1 MKPIALFICIGLLC
15 SCGSTYVIHD
25 YDEKQDFS
33 TYKTYDFYPE
43 MNSGLSELDQKR
55 LVAVTELYMKNKG
68 FVRSQNPG
76 IYVNFKSVITKEASG
91 NSIGVGV
98 GSGGGRGVNVG
109 IGGNIPIGS
118 HTYLEL
124 TIDFV
129 DTQENELVWQAVAK
143 KRFHP
148 NASPDTKTGF
158 FEKVIKKSLE
168 KYPPEKKN

>member
-1 MKPIALFICIGLLC
+1 MKPIIFFVFIGLLC
-15 SCGSTYVIHD
+15 ACGSTYVVHD

-33 TYKTYDFYPE
+33 VYKTYNFYPE

-55 LVAVTELYMKNKG
+55 LLSVTDLLMKNKG
-68 FVRSQNPG
+68 FTWSENPE

-109 IGGNIPIGS
+109 IGGNIPIGTN
-118 HTYLEL
+118 TYLEL

-129 DTQENELVWQAVAK
+129 DVQKDELVWQAVAK
-143 KRFHP
+143 KRFYP
-148 NASPDTKTGF
+148 NASPNTKTDL
-158 FEKVIKKSLE
+158 FEKMVKKSLE